1 MSEWQ
6 TIDQPIP
13 DDAKFVVFLDSKR
26 RMACF
31 APNLELLSWRKSFWQ
46 SLKLHL
52 GLIRP
57 EPTHYF
63 VLPVIPGETK

>member
-1 MSEWQ
+1 MAEQWI

-13 DDAKFVVFLDSKR
+13 DGAKFVVFLDAKR

-31 APNLELLSWRKSFWQ
+31 APKKELLVWRKSLWH
-46 SLKLHL
+46 SLKMHF

-57 EPTHYF
+57 EPTHF
-63 VLPVIPGETK
+63 LVLPAIPES